1 MTVYPDDIPTEQRNP
16 YTDGIDLL
24 PTVEILRRLND
35 EDARVPAAVAQVLP
49 ELAGAVDTV
58 VERLR
63 AGGRMHYFGA
73 GTSGRLAALDA
84 AELPPTF
91 TVDPGLVVAHH
102 AGGVDALT
110 KAVEDV
116 EDDEPAGERAAA
128 GLGRADVAVGIAA
141 SGRTP
146 YVGGA
151 LRRAGASGAAT
162 ILVTSNP
169 HAALAPLAEVHIG
182 VDTGPEAIAGS
193 TRLKA
198 GTATKLVLNALS
210 TAVMVRLGRT
220 YSNLMVHLTATNEK
234 LRKRSV
240 RILAEATGLD
250 QAACAAALSTADG
263 DLRVALVSLLSGV
276 DAGRAAGALGSS
288 DGSVRAALAVLGD
301 AAAAGRYPER
311 VPHPPTE
318 D

>member
-1 MTVYPDDIPTEQRNP
+1 MTIHRDGIPTEERNP
-16 YTDGIDLL
+16 RTDGIDLL
-24 PTVEILRRLND
+24 PTVEILRLLND
-35 EDARVPAAVAQVLP
+35 EDALVPAAVARVLP
-49 ELAGAVDTV
+49 ELAVAVDTA

-63 AGGRMHYFGA
+63 SGGRMHYFGA

-91 TVDPGLVVAHH
+91 AMDRGLVVAHH
-102 AGGVDALT
+102 AGGAEALT

-116 EDDEPAGERAAA
+116 EDDEAAGARAAA
-128 GLGRADVAVGIAA
+128 ELGAVDIAVGIAA

-151 LRRAGASGAAT
+151 LRRAGTAGAAT
-162 ILVTSNP
+162 VLVTANP
-169 HAALAPLAEVHIG
+169 AAPLAVLADVHIG

-210 TAVMVRLGRT
+210 TAMMVRLGRT
-220 YSNLMVHLTATNEK
+220 YSNLMVHLTATNDK

-240 RILAEATGLD
+240 RILVEATGLD
-250 QAACAAALSTADG
+250 AATCATALSTAG
-263 DLRVALVSLLSGV
+263 GNLRAALVSVLAGT
-276 DAGRAAGALGSS
+276 DADRATEALAVS

-301 AAAAGRYPER
+301 GAGPGRYPER
-311 VPHPPTE
+311 VPNP
-318 D
+318 